1 MPKVPPPVYV
11 VVGLAAQHLL
21 ARGRRPTVVRSVAAG
36 LVAAGSVYLAGGA
49 ARAFKHKDTTFNPLE
64 PERATAVVTD
74 GPYRF
79 TRNPMYVGMAGLLA
93 AHAVLRGG
101 LLPFLPVAAFVAVI
115 DRTQIP
121 AEEKALSWSFGEAYD
136 SYRAATPRW
145 LGTRHRDDHRSE
157 PWGQR

>member
-1 MPKVPPPVYV
+1 MPPPVYV
-11 VVGLAAQHLL
+11 AMGLVAQHLL
-21 ARGRRPTVVRSVAAG
+21 SRGRRPTMARSLAAG
-36 LVAAGSVYLAGGA
+36 LVAAGSVYVAGSA

-74 GPYRF
+74 GPFRC

-93 AHAVLRGG
+93 AHAVFRGG
-101 LLPFLPVAAFVAVI
+101 LLSFVPVAAFVAVI

-121 AEEKALSWSFGEAYD
+121 AEEQALSWGFGEAYD

-145 LGTRHRDDHRSE
+145 LGTRR
-157 PWGQR
+157 

>member
-11 VVGLAAQHLL
+11 AVGLVAQHLL
-21 ARGRRPTVVRSVAAG
+21 SRGRRPTMARSLAAG
-36 LVAAGSVYLAGGA
+36 LVAAGSVYVAGSA

-74 GPYRF
+74 GPFRY
-79 TRNPMYVGMAGLLA
+79 TRNPMYVGMAGLLT
-93 AHAVLRGG
+93 AHAVFRGG
-101 LLPFLPVAAFVAVI
+101 LLSFVPVAAFVAVI

-121 AEEKALSWSFGEAYD
+121 AEEQALSWGFGEAYE

-145 LGTRHRDDHRSE
+145 LGTRR
-157 PWGQR
+157 

>member
-21 ARGRRPTVVRSVAAG
+21 APGRRPTVVRSVAAG
-36 LVAAGSVYLAGGA
+36 LMAVGSVYVAGSA
-49 ARAFKHKDTTFNPLE
+49 SRAFKHKDTTFNPLE

-74 GPYRF
+74 GPFRY
-79 TRNPMYVGMAGLLA
+79 TRNPMYLGMAGVLA

-101 LLPFLPVAAFVAVI
+101 LLPLVPVAAFVAVI

-121 AEEKALSWSFGEAYD
+121 AEEHAMSWSFGEAYD
-136 SYRAATPRW
+136 SYRATTPRW
-145 LGTRHRDDHRSE
+145 LGS
-157 PWGQR
+157 PWGASRG

>member
-11 VVGLAAQHLL
+11 AVGLVAQHLL
-21 ARGRRPTVVRSVAAG
+21 ARGRRPTVLRSVAAG
-36 LVAAGSVYLAGGA
+36 TLAAGSVCVAGSA

-74 GPYRF
+74 GPFSY
-79 TRNPMYVGMAGLLA
+79 TRNPIYLGMAGLLT

-101 LLPFLPVAAFVAVI
+101 WLALVPVAAFVAVI

-121 AEEKALSWSFGEAYD
+121 AEEQALSWSFGDTYD
-136 SYRAATPRW
+136 SYRSTTPRW
-145 LGTRHRDDHRSE
+145 VG
-157 PWGQR
+157 WGSVRG

>member
-11 VVGLAAQHLL
+11 AVGLVAQHLL
-21 ARGRRPTVVRSVAAG
+21 ARGRRPTLVRSVAAG
-36 LVAAGSVYLAGGA
+36 LVAAGSVYVAGTA
-49 ARAFKHKDTTFNPLE
+49 ARAFKHKGTSFDPLE

-74 GPYRF
+74 GPYRY
-79 TRNPMYVGMAGLLA
+79 TRNPMYVGMTGLLL

-101 LLPFLPVAAFVAVI
+101 LLPLVPVAAFVAVI

-121 AEEKALSWSFGEAYD
+121 AEERALSWSFGAAYD

-145 LGTRHRDDHRSE
+145 LGRPSGLPRGGAPR
-157 PWGQR
+157 G

>member
-11 VVGLAAQHLL
+11 AAGLAAQHLL
-21 ARGRRPTVVRSVAAG
+21 APSRRPTVVRSVAAG
-36 LVAAGSVYLAGGA
+36 LLAAGSVYVAGGA

-64 PERATAVVTD
+64 PEGATAVVTD
-74 GPYRF
+74 GPFRY

-101 LLPFLPVAAFVAVI
+101 WLPLVPVAAFVAVI

-121 AEEKALSWSFGEAYD
+121 AEEHALSWSFGEAYD

-145 LGTRHRDDHRSE
+145 LGSPRSA
-157 PWGQR
+157 PRG

>member
-11 VVGLAAQHLL
+11 AVGLAAQNLL
-21 ARGRRPTVVRSVAAG
+21 APGRRPTIVRSVAAG
-36 LVAAGSVYLAGGA
+36 LLVAGSVYVAGTA

-74 GPYRF
+74 GPFRY
-79 TRNPMYVGMAGLLA
+79 TRNPMYVGMAGLLG

-101 LLPFLPVAAFVAVI
+101 WLPLVPVATFVAVI

-121 AEEKALSWSFGEAYD
+121 AEERAMAWSFGEAYD
-136 SYRAATPRW
+136 SYRSTTPRW
-145 LGTRHRDDHRSE
+145 LGPRWSASR
-157 PWGQR
+157 G

>member
-11 VVGLAAQHLL
+11 AVGLVAQHLL
-21 ARGRRPTVVRSVAAG
+21 APDRRPTAVRSVAAG
-36 LVAAGSVYLAGGA
+36 LLTAGSVYVVGAA
-49 ARAFKHKDTTFNPLE
+49 ARAFKHKDTSFDPLE

-74 GPYRF
+74 GPFRY

-101 LLPFLPVAAFVAVI
+101 WLPLVPVAAFVAVI

-121 AEEKALSWSFGEAYD
+121 AEEHALSWSFGEAYD
-136 SYRAATPRW
+136 SYRSSTPRW
-145 LGTRHRDDHRSE
+145 LGPPRDAAR
-157 PWGQR
+157 G

>member
-11 VVGLAAQHLL
+11 VVGLVAQHLL
-21 ARGRRPTVVRSVAAG
+21 SRGRRPTVVRSVGAG
-36 LVAAGSVYLAGGA
+36 LVAAGSVYLAGSA

-74 GPYRF
+74 GPFRY

-93 AHAVLRGG
+93 AHAVYRGG
-101 LLPFLPVAAFVAVI
+101 LVSFVPVAAFVAVI

-121 AEEKALSWSFGEAYD
+121 AEERALAMGFGEAYEA
-136 SYRAATPRW
+136 YRGVTPRW
-145 LGTRHRDDHRSE
+145 VGLRG
-157 PWGQR
+157 

>member
-11 VVGLAAQHLL
+11 AVGLVAQHLL
-21 ARGRRPTVVRSVAAG
+21 APRRRPTVVRTVAAG
-36 LVAAGSVYLAGGA
+36 VIAAGSVAVAGSA
-49 ARAFKHKDTTFNPLE
+49 ARAFMHKDTSFDPLE

-74 GPYRF
+74 GPFRY
-79 TRNPMYVGMAGLLA
+79 TRNPIYLGMAGLLT

-101 LLPFLPVAAFVAVI
+101 LLPFVPVAAFVAII

-121 AEEKALSWSFGEAYD
+121 AEEHAMSWSFGEAYD

-145 LGTRHRDDHRSE
+145 VGSRH
-157 PWGQR
+157 